1 MLILT
6 LLNIVAALSGKSLC
20 PKVSWLQ
27 KDSALDSDLLLHL
40 KFIQRKKTTPK
51 KECSNLVNTLGVN
64 QLNLG

>member
-6 LLNIVAALSGKSLC
+6 LLNVVAALSDKSLC

-27 KDSALDSDLLLHL
+27 NNLALDSDLLLHL